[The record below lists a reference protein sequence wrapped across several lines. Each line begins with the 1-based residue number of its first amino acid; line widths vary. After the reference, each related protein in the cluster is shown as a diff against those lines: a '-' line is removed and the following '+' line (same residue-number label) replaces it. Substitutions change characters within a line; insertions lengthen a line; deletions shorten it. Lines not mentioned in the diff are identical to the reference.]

1 MPLVFVTPY
10 KKTYSSEFCSLSTL
24 IGFVFLVLAIL
35 IPLFAAFSSEDFWL
49 RLKEYLEQ
57 PKIDFTNDYILYVST
72 FNSNNN
78 PINTFFDSS
87 NKTLNDMINKIGN
100 YNLNSNLNLISR
112 EDKASISKYS
122 YDDDNDGINDRLI
135 IRYETNKEEIITNN
149 NNIDVKLIFF
159 VNYRLTKEVKLL
171 MTPMIYVD
179 IPIINGAKEIN
190 LSGDLELVQKSPI
203 VSTTVTSQIY
213 NKKKPLTVD
222 EKLNSPLDL
231 LNIYNEYKNMNYTLK
246 YNYEKIEKR
255 SNNKLIINI
264 EMNIPK
270 LQRVFYIQSVFEAIK
285 YAWMQYFYI
294 FLPIYIILYIIYKFI
309 IESNIFYTHIKSDLE
324 IYFYYF
330 LLLNI

>member
-72 FNSNNN
+72 FDSNNN

-222 EKLNSPLDL
+222 EKLNSTLYL

-309 IESNIFYTHIKSDLE
+309 IESNIFYTHIKSDL
-324 IYFYYF
+324 
-330 LLLNI
+330 

>member
-72 FNSNNN
+72 FDSNNN

-270 LQRVFYIQSVFEAIK
+270 LQRIFYIQSVFEAIK

-309 IESNIFYTHIKSDLE
+309 IESNIFYTHIKSDL
-324 IYFYYF
+324 
-330 LLLNI
+330 

>member
-72 FNSNNN
+72 FDSNNN

-87 NKTLNDMINKIGN
+87 DKTLNDMINKIGN

-294 FLPIYIILYIIYKFI
+294 FLPIYIILYMIYKFI
-309 IESNIFYTHIKSDLE
+309 IESNIFYTHIKSDL
-324 IYFYYF
+324 
-330 LLLNI
+330 

>member
-10 KKTYSSEFCSLSTL
+10 KKTYSSDFCSLSTL
-24 IGFVFLVLAIL
+24 IGFVFLILAIF

-57 PKIDFTNDYILYVST
+57 PKIDFTNDYMLYVST
-72 FNSNNN
+72 FDSNEDNYNN
-78 PINTFFDSS
+78 PISTFFDSS
-87 NKTLNDMINKIGN
+87 NKTLIDMIEQINQIRSGIN
-100 YNLNSNLNLISR
+100 NNIISR
-112 EDKASISKYS
+112 ENGASISKYS
-122 YDDDNDGINDRLI
+122 YDDDNDGINDRLV
-135 IRYETNKEEIITNN
+135 IRYETNNDGIANN
-149 NNIDVKLIFF
+149 NYNINIKLIFF
-159 VNYRLTKEVKLL
+159 VNYRLTKQVKLL

-255 SNNKLIINI
+255 SDNKLILNI

-270 LQRVFYIQSVFEAIK
+270 LQRIFYIQSVFEAIK

-294 FLPIYIILYIIYKFI
+294 FLPIYIILYMIYKFI
-309 IESNIFYTHIKSDLE
+309 IESNIFSTHIKSDL
-324 IYFYYF
+324 
-330 LLLNI
+330 

>member
-72 FNSNNN
+72 FDSNNN
-78 PINTFFDSS
+78 PNNTFFDSS

-294 FLPIYIILYIIYKFI
+294 FLPIYTILYIIYKFI
-309 IESNIFYTHIKSDLE
+309 IESNIFYTHIKSDL
-324 IYFYYF
+324 
-330 LLLNI
+330 

>member
-72 FNSNNN
+72 FDSNNN

-309 IESNIFYTHIKSDLE
+309 IESNIFYAHIKSDL
-324 IYFYYF
+324 
-330 LLLNI
+330 

>member
-72 FNSNNN
+72 FDSNNN

-87 NKTLNDMINKIGN
+87 NKTLNDMINKIGS
-100 YNLNSNLNLISR
+100 YSLNSNLNLISR

-309 IESNIFYTHIKSDLE
+309 IESNIFYTHIKSDL
-324 IYFYYF
+324 
-330 LLLNI
+330 

>member
-72 FNSNNN
+72 FDSNNN

-213 NKKKPLTVD
+213 NNKKPLTVD

-294 FLPIYIILYIIYKFI
+294 FLPIYIILYMIYKFI
-309 IESNIFYTHIKSDLE
+309 IESNIFYTHIKSDL
-324 IYFYYF
+324 
-330 LLLNI
+330 

>member
-35 IPLFAAFSSEDFWL
+35 IPLFAALSSEDFWL

-72 FNSNNN
+72 FDSNNN

-87 NKTLNDMINKIGN
+87 DKTLNDMINKIGN

-309 IESNIFYTHIKSDLE
+309 IESNIFYTHIKSDL
-324 IYFYYF
+324 
-330 LLLNI
+330 

>member
-72 FNSNNN
+72 FDSNNN

-87 NKTLNDMINKIGN
+87 DKTLNDMINKIGN

-213 NKKKPLTVD
+213 NNKKPLTVD

-309 IESNIFYTHIKSDLE
+309 IENNIFYTHIKSDL
-324 IYFYYF
+324 
-330 LLLNI
+330 

>member
-72 FNSNNN
+72 FDSNNN

-203 VSTTVTSQIY
+203 VSTIVTSQIY
-213 NKKKPLTVD
+213 NKKKPLVVD
-222 EKLNSPLDL
+222 ENLYSPFNL
-231 LNIYNEYKNMNYTLK
+231 LNLYN
-246 YNYEKIEKR
+246 
-255 SNNKLIINI
+255 
-264 EMNIPK
+264 
-270 LQRVFYIQSVFEAIK
+270 
-285 YAWMQYFYI
+285 
-294 FLPIYIILYIIYKFI
+294 
-309 IESNIFYTHIKSDLE
+309 
-324 IYFYYF
+324 
-330 LLLNI
+330 

>member
-24 IGFVFLVLAIL
+24 IGFVFLILALL

-72 FNSNNN
+72 FDSNNN
-78 PINTFFDSS
+78 PTRTFFDSS

-309 IESNIFYTHIKSDLE
+309 IESNIFYTHVKSDL
-324 IYFYYF
+324 
-330 LLLNI
+330 

>member
-72 FNSNNN
+72 FDSNNN
-78 PINTFFDSS
+78 PTRTFFDSS

-309 IESNIFYTHIKSDLE
+309 IESNIFYTHIKSDL
-324 IYFYYF
+324 
-330 LLLNI
+330 

>member
-57 PKIDFTNDYILYVST
+57 PKIDFTNDYMLYVST
-72 FNSNNN
+72 FDSNNS

-87 NKTLNDMINKIGN
+87 NKTLNELVTKIGSLEIN
-100 YNLNSNLNLISR
+100 NIISR
-112 EDKASISKYS
+112 EDEASISKYS

-255 SNNKLIINI
+255 SDGKLILNI

-270 LQRVFYIQSVFEAIK
+270 LQRIFYIQSVFEAIK

-309 IESNIFYTHIKSDLE
+309 IESNIFYTHVKSDL
-324 IYFYYF
+324 
-330 LLLNI
+330 

>member
-87 NKTLNDMINKIGN
+87 DKTLNDMINKIGN

-309 IESNIFYTHIKSDLE
+309 IESNIFYTHIKSDL
-324 IYFYYF
+324 
-330 LLLNI
+330 

>member
-72 FNSNNN
+72 FDSNNN

-100 YNLNSNLNLISR
+100 FNLNSNLNLISR

-294 FLPIYIILYIIYKFI
+294 FLPIYIILYMIYKFI
-309 IESNIFYTHIKSDLE
+309 IESNIFYTHIKSDL
-324 IYFYYF
+324 
-330 LLLNI
+330 

>member
-72 FNSNNN
+72 FDSNNN

-246 YNYEKIEKR
+246 YNYEKNEQD
-255 SNNKLIINI
+255 SSDNLGINI
-264 EMNIPK
+264 EINIPK
-270 LQRVFYIQSVFEAIK
+270 LQRIFYIQSVFEAIK

-309 IESNIFYTHIKSDLE
+309 IESNIFYTHIKSDL
-324 IYFYYF
+324 
-330 LLLNI
+330 

>member
-72 FNSNNN
+72 FDSNNN

-87 NKTLNDMINKIGN
+87 DKTLNDMINKIGN

-149 NNIDVKLIFF
+149 NNIDAKLIFF

-309 IESNIFYTHIKSDLE
+309 IESNIFYTHIKSDL
-324 IYFYYF
+324 
-330 LLLNI
+330 

>member
-72 FNSNNN
+72 FDSNNN

-87 NKTLNDMINKIGN
+87 DKTLNDMINKIGN

-112 EDKASISKYS
+112 EDNASISKYS

-309 IESNIFYTHIKSDLE
+309 IESNIFYTHIKSDL
-324 IYFYYF
+324 
-330 LLLNI
+330 

>member
-72 FNSNNN
+72 FDSNNN

-87 NKTLNDMINKIGN
+87 DKTLNDMINKIGN

-309 IESNIFYTHIKSDLE
+309 IESNIFYTHIKSDL
-324 IYFYYF
+324 
-330 LLLNI
+330 

>member
-24 IGFVFLVLAIL
+24 IGFVFLILAIL

-57 PKIDFTNDYILYVST
+57 PKIDFKNDYMLYVTT
-72 FNSNNN
+72 FEENGN
-78 PINTFFDSS
+78 PTKTFFDSS
-87 NKTLNDMINKIGN
+87 NKTLNNMITKIGGH
-100 YNLNSNLNLISR
+100 NSNIISR
-112 EDKASISKYS
+112 ENEGSISKYS
-122 YDDDNDGINDRLI
+122 YDDDNDGINDRLV
-135 IRYETNKEEIITNN
+135 IRYETNKNEISEGNR
-149 NNIDVKLIFF
+149 IDIKLIFF

-203 VSTTVTSQIY
+203 VSTTITSQIY
-213 NKKKPLTVD
+213 NKKKPLVID
-222 EKLNSPLDL
+222 EKLYSPLDL
-231 LNIYNEYKNMNYTLK
+231 LNIYNENKNMNYTLK
-246 YNYEKIEKR
+246 YNYEKIEK
-255 SNNKLIINI
+255 SSEGKLIINI

-270 LQRVFYIQSVFEAIK
+270 LQRIFYIQSVFEAIK

-294 FLPIYIILYIIYKFI
+294 FLPIYIILYMIYKFI
-309 IESNIFYTHIKSDLE
+309 IESNIFYTHVKSDL
-324 IYFYYF
+324 
-330 LLLNI
+330 